1 MLRRVPDM
9 EELMEMLECIE
20 DTRQQSKVR
29 YPIKEIVLIV
39 FSCTLS
45 NVDDWEDMEIWAN
58 HYIDLLREYLPFEN
72 GIPSHDTIQRVMGM
86 INPEYI
92 QQAYNKWTSM
102 LEKEEKEKFK
112 KIIAIDGKTMRSNKQ
127 NGSKPNHIVTAW
139 NREDGYSLGQQKTDE
154 KSNEIKAIPK
164 LLEKINI
171 KNSVVTI
178 DAMGTQTDI
187 AEKIKIKKGDYVLA
201 VKENQKTLFEEISL
215 YFDDTDHLKKIK
227 EKGNYLRTSEKN
239 HGSADVREYYQ
250 TNSINWLTNKEK
262 WKGIKSIGM
271 VIRTHNGVTERRYY
285 ISSLNPD
292 IKTFSRAVRGHW
304 SVESMHWQL
313 DVTFK
318 EDNNHTLDKIAAENQ
333 NIIRKWCL
341 TALKQATFMN
351 GKVKSMRQKR
361 MVVSFSPIK
370 YLDYVLSL

>member
-1 MLRRVPDM
+1 M

-20 DTRQQSKVR
+20 DNRQQSKVR

-39 FSCTLS
+39 FCCTLS
-45 NVDDWEDMEIWAN
+45 NVDDWEDMVIWAN

-72 GIPSHDTIQRVMGM
+72 GIPSHDTLERVMGM
-86 INPEYI
+86 IAPEYI

-102 LEKEEKEKFK
+102 LDNNEKDKLK
-112 KIIAIDGKTMRSNKQ
+112 KVIAIDGKTMRGNTQ
-127 NGSKPNHIVTAW
+127 NGTKPNHIVTAW
-139 NREDGYSLGQQKTDE
+139 SREDGYSLGQHTVNE

-164 LLEKINI
+164 LLDKINI

-178 DAMGTQTDI
+178 DAMGTQTAI
-187 AEKIKIKKGDYVLA
+187 AEKIKSRKGDYVLA

-227 EKGNYLRTSEKN
+227 EKGNYHRSSEKY
-239 HGSADVREYYQ
+239 HGGADVREYYQ
-250 TNSINWLTNKEK
+250 TNSISWLSNKEK

-271 VIRTHNGVTERRYY
+271 VIRTHNGASEKRYY

-292 IKTFSRAVRGHW
+292 IELFSHAVRGHW
-304 SVESMHWQL
+304 SIESMHWQL

-318 EDNNHTLDKIAAENQ
+318 EDQNHTLNKTAAENQ

-341 TALKQATFMN
+341 TALKQAVFMN

-361 MVVSFSPIK
+361 MVVSFSPVK

>member
-1 MLRRVPDM
+1 
-9 EELMEMLECIE
+9 
-20 DTRQQSKVR
+20 
-29 YPIKEIVLIV
+29 
-39 FSCTLS
+39 
-45 NVDDWEDMEIWAN
+45 
-58 HYIDLLREYLPFEN
+58 
-72 GIPSHDTIQRVMGM
+72 
-86 INPEYI
+86 
-92 QQAYNKWTSM
+92 M

-112 KIIAIDGKTMRSNKQ
+112 KIIAIDGKTMCGNRQ

-139 NREDGYSLGQQKTDE
+139 NGEDGYSLGQQKTDE

-171 KNSVVTI
+171 KNTVVTI
-178 DAMGTQTDI
+178 DAMGTQTAI

-201 VKENQKTLFEEISL
+201 VKDNQKILFKEISL
-215 YFDDTDHLKKIK
+215 YFKDEEHLKKIIS
-227 EKGNYLRTSEKN
+227 KGNYLRTSEKN

-250 TNSINWLTNKEK
+250 TNSINWLSNKEK

-304 SVESMHWQL
+304 SVEAMHWQL

-361 MVVSFSPIK
+361 MVISFSPIK

>member
-1 MLRRVPDM
+1 M

-45 NVDDWEDMEIWAN
+45 NVDDWEDMEMWAN

-86 INPEYI
+86 IDPEYI

-171 KNSVVTI
+171 KNSVITI
-178 DAMGTQTDI
+178 DAMGTQTAI

-201 VKENQKTLFEEISL
+201 VKDNQKILFEEISL
-215 YFDDTDHLKKIK
+215 YFKDEEHLKKIMR
-227 EKGNYLRTSEKN
+227 KGNYLRTSEKN

-250 TNSINWLTNKEK
+250 TNSINWLSNREK

-304 SVESMHWQL
+304 SVEAMHWQL

-341 TALKQATFMN
+341 TALKQAVFMN

>member
-1 MLRRVPDM
+1 M

-20 DTRQQSKVR
+20 DKRQQSKVR
-29 YPIKEIVLIV
+29 YPMKEIVLIV
-39 FSCTLS
+39 FCCTLS
-45 NVDDWEDMEIWAN
+45 NVDDWEDMEMWAN
-58 HYIDLLREYLPFEN
+58 HYIDLLREYLPYEN

-86 INPEYI
+86 IAPEYM

-102 LEKEEKEKFK
+102 LEKEEKEKLK
-112 KIIAIDGKTMRSNKQ
+112 KIVAIDGKTMRGNTK
-127 NGSKPNHIVTAW
+127 NGEKPNHIVTAW
-139 NREDGYSLGQQKTDE
+139 NREDGYSLGQSAVDE
-154 KSNEIKAIPK
+154 KSNEIKAILK
-164 LLEKINI
+164 LLDKISI

-178 DAMGTQTDI
+178 DAMGTQMTI
-187 AEKIKIKKGDYVLA
+187 AEKLKNQKGDYILA
-201 VKENQKTLFEEISL
+201 VKGNQNTLFEEISL
-215 YFDDTDHLKKIK
+215 YFEDSEHLEKIK
-227 EKGNYLRTSEKN
+227 DKGNYHRTSEKN

-250 TNSINWLTNKEK
+250 TNSIGWLSKKEK

-271 VIRTHNGVTERRYY
+271 VVRTHNGISERRYY
-285 ISSLNPD
+285 ISSLNCD
-292 IKTFSRAVRGHW
+292 IKLFSRAVRGHW

-318 EDNNHTLDKIAAENQ
+318 EDQNHTLNKTAAENQ

-341 TALKQATFMN
+341 TALKQAVFMN

-361 MVVSFSPIK
+361 MVVSFSPVK

>member
-1 MLRRVPDM
+1 M
-9 EELMEMLECIE
+9 
-20 DTRQQSKVR
+20 
-29 YPIKEIVLIV
+29 
-39 FSCTLS
+39 
-45 NVDDWEDMEIWAN
+45 
-58 HYIDLLREYLPFEN
+58 
-72 GIPSHDTIQRVMGM
+72 
-86 INPEYI
+86 
-92 QQAYNKWTSM
+92 
-102 LEKEEKEKFK
+102 
-112 KIIAIDGKTMRSNKQ
+112 
-127 NGSKPNHIVTAW
+127 
-139 NREDGYSLGQQKTDE
+139 
-154 KSNEIKAIPK
+154 
-164 LLEKINI
+164 INI
-171 KNSVVTI
+171 KNSVITI
-178 DAMGTQTDI
+178 DAMGTQTAI

-201 VKENQKTLFEEISL
+201 VKDNQKILFEEISL
-215 YFDDTDHLKKIK
+215 YFKDEEHLKKIMR
-227 EKGNYLRTSEKN
+227 KGNYLRTSEKN

-250 TNSINWLTNKEK
+250 TNSINWLSNKEK

-292 IKTFSRAVRGHW
+292 IEVFSRAVRGHW
-304 SVESMHWQL
+304 SVEAMHWQL

-341 TALKQATFMN
+341 TALKQAVFMN

>member
-1 MLRRVPDM
+1 M
-9 EELMEMLECIE
+9 EELMEMLEIIE
-20 DTRQQSKVR
+20 DRRQQSKVR
-29 YPIKEIVLIV
+29 YTIKEVVLIV
-39 FSCTLS
+39 FCCTLS

-58 HYIDLLREYLPFEN
+58 HYIKLLREYLPYEN

-86 INPEYI
+86 IDPDYI

-102 LEKEEKEKFK
+102 LEKGEKEKLK
-112 KIIAIDGKTMRSNKQ
+112 KVIAIDGKTMRGNKQ
-127 NGSKPNHIVTAW
+127 NNSKPNHIVTAW
-139 NREDGYSLGQQKTDE
+139 SREGGYSLGQQTINE

-164 LLEKINI
+164 LLDKINI

-178 DAMGTQTDI
+178 DAMGTQTAI
-187 AEKIKIKKGDYVLA
+187 AEKIKNQKGDYVLA
-201 VKENQKTLFEEISL
+201 VKENQKILFEEISL
-215 YFDDTDHLKKIK
+215 YFEDADHLKKIK
-227 EKGNYLRTSEKN
+227 DKENYRRTAEKN

-250 TNSINWLTNKEK
+250 TNSISWLNGREK

-271 VIRTHNGVTERRYY
+271 VIRTYKGVSQKRYY

-292 IKTFSRAVRGHW
+292 IKLFSNAVRGHW

-318 EDNNHTLDKIAAENQ
+318 EDSNHTLNKTAAENQ
-333 NIIRKWCL
+333 NIICKWCL
-341 TALKQATFMN
+341 PALKQAIFMN

-361 MVVSFSPIK
+361 MVISFSPIK

>member
-1 MLRRVPDM
+1 
-9 EELMEMLECIE
+9 
-20 DTRQQSKVR
+20 
-29 YPIKEIVLIV
+29 
-39 FSCTLS
+39 
-45 NVDDWEDMEIWAN
+45 
-58 HYIDLLREYLPFEN
+58 
-72 GIPSHDTIQRVMGM
+72 
-86 INPEYI
+86 
-92 QQAYNKWTSM
+92 M
-102 LEKEEKEKFK
+102 LEKKEKFK
-112 KIIAIDGKTMRSNKQ
+112 KIIAIDGKTMRSNRQ

-139 NREDGYSLGQQKTDE
+139 NGEDGYSLGQQKTDE

-178 DAMGTQTDI
+178 DAMGTQTAI

-201 VKENQKTLFEEISL
+201 VKENQKTLFEEILL
-215 YFDDTDHLKKIK
+215 YFNDEEHLKKIK
-227 EKGNYLRTSEKN
+227 DKGNYHRTSEKN

-250 TNSINWLTNKEK
+250 TNSINWLSNKEK

-361 MVVSFSPIK
+361 MVISFSPIK
-370 YLDYVLSL
+370 YLDYVLSI